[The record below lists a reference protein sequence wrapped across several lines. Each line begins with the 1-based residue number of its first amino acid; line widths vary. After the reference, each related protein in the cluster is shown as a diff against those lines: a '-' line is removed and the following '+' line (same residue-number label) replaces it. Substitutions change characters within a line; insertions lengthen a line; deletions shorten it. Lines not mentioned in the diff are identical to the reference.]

1 MDRER
6 MRIKVNQGKGKKD
19 RYVKLSYMLLPYL
32 DKYPEEFIPKEYFF
46 EWEAGKE
53 YSESSVQNIAHAA
66 EKAAGRKKKTSLH
79 ILRHTYATHSL
90 GNGVDLKWI

>member
-1 MDRER
+1 
-6 MRIKVNQGKGKKD
+6 
-19 RYVKLSYMLLPYL
+19 MLLPYL

-79 ILRHTYATHSL
+79 ILRHTYATQI
-90 GNGVDLKWI
+90 GKWCRFKVYSKYEGTYKQ